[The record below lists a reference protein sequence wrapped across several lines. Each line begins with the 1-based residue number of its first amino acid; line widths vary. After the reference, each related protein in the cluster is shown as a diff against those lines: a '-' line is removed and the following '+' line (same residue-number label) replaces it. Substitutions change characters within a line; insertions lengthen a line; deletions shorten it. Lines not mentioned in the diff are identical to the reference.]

1 MADYYSPTVV
11 EPNIPLAD
19 MTPLEQLLL
28 SQIFDSENIDDA
40 LYFYEEQ
47 SVQDQLWLDVGE
59 VREAL
64 ARSLGIASKASEIV
78 AAALAELGP
87 DAEDLELDLSM
98 ASWEFLFQDIVA
110 RSATIEYVVV
120 TTSFTCSKMRPD
132 GFGGMVTLITAD
144 DMLSSSTSD
153 MLAQLL
159 DRADYG
165 DLGCAPGHG
174 SHVALRL
181 PEADVRATMGEFFE
195 QEAPAGLAIDEVTDE
210 DIRTACLATLEQRDL
225 SHEEGELVA
234 AAALHSIRIAA
245 GRHPSAL

>member
-11 EPNIPLAD
+11 EPHIPLAD

-28 SQIFDSENIDDA
+28 TQIFDSETIGDA

-47 SVQDQLWLDVGE
+47 STQDQLWLDVGE

-64 ARSLGIASKASEIV
+64 AGSEGIASKANEIV
-78 AAALAELGP
+78 ATALAELEP

-98 ASWEFLFQDIVA
+98 TSWEFLFQDIIA

-120 TTSFTCSKMRPD
+120 TTSFTSSKMRPD
-132 GFGGMVTLITAD
+132 SFGGMVTLITAD

-153 MLAQLL
+153 MLGQLL
-159 DRADYG
+159 DRVDYG

-181 PEADVRATMGEFFE
+181 PEANVRATMGEFFDD
-195 QEAPAGLAIDEVTDE
+195 EAPVGLAIDEVTNE
-210 DIRTACLATLEQRDL
+210 DVRAACVTILKQCDL
-225 SHEEGELVA
+225 SHEQGELIV

-245 GRHPSAL
+245 ERRQSAL

>member
-11 EPNIPLAD
+11 EPDIPLAD

-28 SQIFDSENIDDA
+28 TQIFDSETIGDA

-47 SVQDQLWLDVGE
+47 STQDQLWLDVGE

-64 ARSLGIASKASEIV
+64 AGSEGIASKAGEIV
-78 AAALAELGP
+78 AAALAEIEP

-144 DMLSSSTSD
+144 DMLCSSTSD
-153 MLAQLL
+153 MLGQLL
-159 DRADYG
+159 DRVDYG

-174 SHVALRL
+174 SHVALHI
-181 PEADVRATMGEFFE
+181 PEADVRATMGEIFE
-195 QEAPAGLAIDEVTDE
+195 QEASAGLAIDEVTDE
-210 DIRTACLATLEQRDL
+210 DIRTACFATLEQRDL
-225 SHEEGELVA
+225 SHEQGELIA

-245 GRHPSAL
+245 GRHQSAL